1 MVKFNHCWVVNCF
14 SYLASLKCE
23 YVYLPSVKSLE
34 NVKQLNALDF
44 LKQASSINADFG
56 RVKENAG
63 LLIATFG
70 IKHTDLERLWKCKW
84 GDCSS

>member
-1 MVKFNHCWVVNCF
+1 MNCF

-34 NVKQLNALDF
+34 NVKQFNALDF
-44 LKQASSINADFG
+44 LKQASPINTDFG
-56 RVKENAG
+56 REKENAG

-70 IKHTDLERLWKCKW
+70 VKHTDLERLRECKW
-84 GDCSS
+84 